1 MRRAGAASV
10 QHAETIRDS
19 IALLGFTIMAGDDDD
34 AAACEEIGNCWL
46 VRVAI
51 RVVGGR
57 PSIS

>member
-19 IALLGFTIMAGDDDD
+19 IALGFTIMAGDDDD

-51 RVVGGR
+51 RVVGSR
-57 PSIS
+57 PAIR